1 VRALPGVESA
11 ATADGLP
18 LVGGST
24 EPIGIEGRPVVP
36 MSEQPEV
43 GVRIVSADY
52 MRTMRIPLVSGRA
65 LNADDIAGRKPVI
78 VISEAMAKRFWPS
91 ENPIGKH
98 LTLTFSPGA
107 NWEIVGIVG
116 DIKDQGLDSL
126 QPVATMYEPMD
137 QKTDAGPG
145 SFLVVRTSIPPM
157 SLSRAI
163 QDAAH
168 QIDSE
173 QQLQNVQTMRDIVD
187 ESISQQRFN
196 MLLLGAFAVLALI
209 LAAVGI
215 YGVLAYSV
223 RRRVKEIGIRMAM
236 GARAADVL
244 RLIVIDGMK
253 PAMVGLAIG
262 LVLSLLLAQV
272 MRKLVYGVSVFDPV
286 TIVAVSALLAGV
298 ALLACVIPALR
309 AIRVSPIIALRDE

>member
-1 VRALPGVESA
+1 
-11 ATADGLP
+11 LP
-18 LVGGST
+18 LLGGST
-24 EPIGIEGRPVVP
+24 QPIAIEGRPVVP

-43 GVRIVSADY
+43 EVRVVSADY
-52 MRTMRIPLVSGRA
+52 MRTMRIPLVSGRD
-65 LNADDIAGRKPVI
+65 LDADDVAGRKSVI
-78 VISEAMAKRFWPS
+78 VISETMAKRFWPG

-98 LTLTFSPGA
+98 LTLTFSPDA
-107 NWEIVGIVG
+107 NREIVGIVG
-116 DIKDQGLDSL
+116 DIKDQGLNSL
-126 QPVATMYEPMD
+126 QPVAMIYVPMS
-137 QKTDAGPG
+137 QSPEFGEYIA
-145 SFLVVRTSIPPM
+145 VRTSIPAM
-157 SLSRAI
+157 SVLSAVR
-163 QDAAH
+163 DAVH
-168 QIDSE
+168 HIDSE
-173 QQLQNVQTMRDIVD
+173 QPVQNVQTMEQIVD
-187 ESISQQRFN
+187 QSISQQRFN

-223 RRRVKEIGIRMAM
+223 RRRVKEIGIRMAL

-272 MRKLVYGVSVFDPV
+272 MRKMVYGVSVFDPA
-286 TIVAVSALLAGV
+286 TILAVSTLLAGV

-309 AIRVSPIIALRDE
+309 ATRVSPIVSLRDE